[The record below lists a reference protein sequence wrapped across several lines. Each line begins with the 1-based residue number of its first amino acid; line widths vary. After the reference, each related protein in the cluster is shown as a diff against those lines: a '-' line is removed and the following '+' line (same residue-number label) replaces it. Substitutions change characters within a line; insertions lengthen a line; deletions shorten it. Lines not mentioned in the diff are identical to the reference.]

1 VGAALSQAGVELD
14 QRDFF
19 RDPLSREELQ
29 ELASIVTMDEL
40 FSWRSPS
47 AKQYRENK
55 DDLTKSDLIDLMMEE
70 PRLIRRPITIR
81 IDDTSRHVLGGKKA
95 DLEALA
101 VD

>member
-1 VGAALSQAGVELD
+1 
-14 QRDFF
+14 
-19 RDPLSREELQ
+19 
-29 ELASIVTMDEL
+29 MDEL

-47 AKQYRENK
+47 AKQYRDNK
-55 DDLTKSDLIDLMMEE
+55 DDLTESDLIDLMMEE

>member
-1 VGAALSQAGVELD
+1 
-14 QRDFF
+14 
-19 RDPLSREELQ
+19 
-29 ELASIVTMDEL
+29 MDEL

-47 AKQYRENK
+47 AKQYRDNK
-55 DDLTKSDLIDLMMEE
+55 DDLTEPDLIDLMMEE

>member
-1 VGAALSQAGVELD
+1 MD

-47 AKQYRENK
+47 AKQFRDKRDVLSESK
-55 DDLTKSDLIDLMMEE
+55 LIDLMMEE
-70 PRLIRRPITIR
+70 PRLIRRPIVIR
-81 IDDTSRHVLGGKKA
+81 TDDTSRHVLGGKKA
-95 DLEALA
+95 DLEAIA

>member
-1 VGAALSQAGVELD
+1 
-14 QRDFF
+14 
-19 RDPLSREELQ
+19 
-29 ELASIVTMDEL
+29 MDEL

>member
-1 VGAALSQAGVELD
+1 VLSQAGVELD

-47 AKQYRENK
+47 AKQYRDRRDELG
-55 DDLTKSDLIDLMMEE
+55 DSELIDLMMEE
-70 PRLIRRPITIR
+70 PRLIRRPIVIR
-81 IDDTSRHVLGGKKA
+81 ADDTSRHVLGGRKE
-95 DLEALA
+95 DLEAIA
-101 VD
+101 VN

>member
-1 VGAALSQAGVELD
+1 MD

-29 ELASIVTMDEL
+29 ELASIVTINEL

-55 DDLTKSDLIDLMMEE
+55 DDLTKSDLIELMMEE

>member
-1 VGAALSQAGVELD
+1 LD

-19 RDPLSREELQ
+19 KDPLSREELQ

-55 DDLTKSDLIDLMMEE
+55 DKLTNSDLLDLMMNE
-70 PRLIRRPITIR
+70 PRLIRRPITVR
-81 IDDTSRHVLGGKKA
+81 IDDTSRHVLGGKLA
-95 DLEALA
+95 DLEFISLE
-101 VD
+101 

>member
-1 VGAALSQAGVELD
+1 MD

-47 AKQYRENK
+47 AKQYRDNK
-55 DDLTKSDLIDLMMEE
+55 DDLTESDLIDLMMEE

>member
-1 VGAALSQAGVELD
+1 MD

-47 AKQYRENK
+47 AKQYRDNK
-55 DDLTKSDLIDLMMEE
+55 DDLTESDLIDLMMEE

-81 IDDTSRHVLGGKKA
+81 IDDTSRHVLGGKLA
-95 DLEALA
+95 DLEAISLE
-101 VD
+101 

>member
-1 VGAALSQAGVELD
+1 VLSQAGVELD

-29 ELASIVTMDEL
+29 ELGSIVTIDEL

-55 DDLTKSDLIDLMMEE
+55 DDLTKSDLINLMMKE

-81 IDDTSRHVLGGKKA
+81 IDDTSRYVLGGKAA
-95 DLEALA
+95 DLEALSL
-101 VD
+101 D

>member
-1 VGAALSQAGVELD
+1 MD

-19 RDPLSREELQ
+19 RDPLSREELK

-47 AKQYRENK
+47 AKQYRDNK
-55 DDLTKSDLIDLMMEE
+55 DDLTESDLIDLMMEE

>member
-1 VGAALSQAGVELD
+1 MD

-19 RDPLSREELQ
+19 KDPLSREELQ

-55 DDLTKSDLIDLMMEE
+55 DNLTNSDLLDLMMNE

-81 IDDTSRHVLGGKKA
+81 IDDTSRHVLGGKLA
-95 DLEALA
+95 DLEALSLE
-101 VD
+101 

>member
-1 VGAALSQAGVELD
+1 LD

-19 RDPLSREELQ
+19 KDPLSREELQ

-55 DDLTKSDLIDLMMEE
+55 DNLTNSDLLDLMMNE

-81 IDDTSRHVLGGKKA
+81 IDDTSRHVLGGKLA
-95 DLEALA
+95 DLEALSLE
-101 VD
+101 

>member
-1 VGAALSQAGVELD
+1 LD

-47 AKQYRENK
+47 AKQYRDK
-55 DDLTKSDLIDLMMEE
+55 KADLSESELIDLMMEE
-70 PRLIRRPITIR
+70 PRLIRRPIAIR
-81 IDDTSRHVLGGKKA
+81 MDDTSRHVLGGKKA
-95 DLEALA
+95 DLESIAL
-101 VD
+101 D